1 MQSVFGLPA
10 GPLAATLA
18 VILAL
23 TAGIVTVLGVRNRVF
38 VKIGVRNIPRRRA
51 RSALIVVGLMLGT
64 AIIASALLTGD
75 TMGSTIRASVF
86 ESLGSTDEIVTG
98 ASTDVG
104 VEGSLGVEA
113 AKPYFDA
120 GPALAAVDAAVADLP
135 VDGVSPAIIEP
146 VAAQHRAAGRTEPRL
161 TLFAGDPARLEAFG
175 FRSVADL
182 GAGEVLL
189 DADAA
194 EELRAAAGDTLL
206 LLAGERLVEVTVAG
220 IDDRDGTGTDASA
233 AVLGLTDAQELLGV
247 EGQVNHVIVS
257 NDGDR
262 SSGARHSDAVVAALD
277 DAVAPLGLTADPVKQ
292 DGLETA
298 DAQGNAFM
306 ALFTTFGS
314 FSVAAGILLIFL
326 IFVMLAS
333 ERRSEMGM
341 SRAVGTQ
348 RRHLVQTFL
357 YEGAVYDL
365 LAAAVGTALGIV
377 VSFVMVQVTASAFAD
392 EEIDLVYSLSLR
404 SLVIAYALGVLL
416 TLVIVT
422 LSAWRVSRLNIVSA
436 IRDTPEPPRRR
447 RRRRWVPVVAGTVL
461 GGLMAVSGVQGDQ
474 YLPWMLGVSIV
485 VLSLVPLL
493 RILGVRDRIA
503 YTVGGVALVGWWL
516 LPLDALEGVLGP
528 MEMDFG
534 IWIASGLLLVVG
546 STWLVTYNADLLLGA
561 VTKLASRSRK
571 AAPVVKMAV
580 TYPLRSRFRTA
591 VTLSMFTLVVFT
603 LVTGTTISTSFIRAF
618 DDLDR
623 FGGGFDVR
631 ATTAPAL
638 AVDDLGSA
646 LPEEL
651 RDDVVAVGSQSFVPV
666 EAAQEG
672 TDAAFATYPLRGV
685 DAGFVDTTTY
695 GFSAM
700 ATGYD
705 SPGEVWAAVRDE
717 PGLAVVDG
725 FVVPRRQNWGAGV
738 LPDFQLSGFFL
749 EDGTFDPVVVDVRD
763 AQTGTELEVTVI
775 GVLADTTPFEM
786 AGITVSQEVL
796 VPLGDRAA
804 PNVHHLALRPGADAD
819 AAASTLEGAFLDR
832 GLEAESY
839 RAALDEAV
847 GSSLT
852 FNYLVLGFM
861 GLGLLVGVAA
871 LGVVSARAV
880 VERRQQL
887 GVLRAIGFQPAMIRR
902 SLVLES
908 SFVSLTAIVVGAGL
922 ALVISNNVVADAAEQ
937 PGFEELALAVPWV
950 SLAVVFA
957 VVFLAAVA
965 TSLIPAM
972 RASRVYPA
980 EALRY
985 Q

>member
-1 MQSVFGLPA
+1 MQSVFGMPA
-10 GPLAATLA
+10 GPLATALG
-18 VILAL
+18 LLLGL
-23 TAGIVTVLGVRNRVF
+23 TAGVVTVLGLRNRVF
-38 VKIGVRNIPRRRA
+38 VKLGVRNIPRRRA

-75 TMGSTIRASVF
+75 TMGSTVRSAVI
-86 ESLGSTDEIVTG
+86 ETLGSTDEIVTG

-104 VEGSLGVEA
+104 VEGSIGVTA
-113 AKPYFDA
+113 AKPYFETA
-120 GPALAAVDAAVADLP
+120 AALAAVDAAVEGLP
-135 VDGVSPAIIEP
+135 VDGVAPAIIEP

-161 TLFAGDPARLEAFG
+161 TLFAGDPDRLETFG
-175 FRSVADL
+175 FDSVAELAQD
-182 GAGEVLL
+182 EVLL
-189 DADAA
+189 DPDAA
-194 EELRAAAGDTLL
+194 EELQAAGGDTIV
-206 LLAGERLVEVTVAG
+206 LLAADRLVEMTVAG
-220 IDDRDGTGTDASA
+220 VEDRDGTGTDGSA
-233 AVLGLTDAQELLGV
+233 AVLRLADAQRLLGV
-247 EGQVNHVIVS
+247 GGQVNHILVS
-257 NDGDR
+257 NEGTET
-262 SSGARHSDAVVAALD
+262 SGARHSATVAAALD
-277 DAVAPLGLTADPVKQ
+277 EAVAGLGLTADPVKQ
-292 DGLETA
+292 DGLDTA

-306 ALFTTFGS
+306 SLFTTFGS

-326 IFVMLAS
+326 IFVMLAA

-341 SRAVGTQ
+341 ARAVGTQ

-365 LAAAVGTALGIV
+365 LAAAVGAGLGIA

-416 TLVIVT
+416 TLAIVT

-436 IRDTPEPPRRR
+436 IRDTPEPPSRRR
-447 RRRRWVPVVAGTVL
+447 RRPWIRVGVGLVVGLLLAASGATAGL
-461 GGLMAVSGVQGDQ
+461 
-474 YLPWMLGVSIV
+474 YLPWMLGVSLV
-485 VLSLVPLL
+485 VISVVPLVRL
-493 RILGVRDRIA
+493 LGLKDRVA
-503 YTVGGVALVGWWL
+503 YTVAGGALVVWWL
-516 LPLDALEGVLGP
+516 LPLDVLEGVLGP
-528 MEMDFG
+528 MAMDFS

-546 STWLVTYNADLLLGA
+546 STWLVTYNADLLLGL
-561 VTKLASRSRK
+561 VTRLASRSRA

-618 DDLDR
+618 DDLER

-638 AVDDLGSA
+638 AVDDLKSA

-666 EAAQEG
+666 DAAQDG
-672 TDAAFATYPLRGV
+672 SGADFASYPLRGV
-685 DAGFVDTTTY
+685 DAGFVGATTY

-700 ATGYD
+700 ATGYG
-705 SPGEVWAAVRDE
+705 SAAEVWDALSLD

-725 FVVPRRQNWGAGV
+725 FVVPRRQNWGAAV
-738 LPDFQLSGFFL
+738 PPDFQLTGFFL
-749 EDGTFDPVVVDVRD
+749 EDETFDPIPVTVRD
-763 AQTGTELEVTVI
+763 AQTGTELHVTVI
-775 GVLADTTPFEM
+775 GVLSDTTPFEM
-786 AGITVSQEVL
+786 AGITVSQDVL
-796 VPLGDRAA
+796 APLGDRAT
-804 PNVHHLALRPGADAD
+804 PNVHHLVLRPGADPD
-819 AAASTLEGAFLDR
+819 ATASTLEGAFLDR

-839 RAALDEAV
+839 RAVLDEAV

-887 GVLRAIGFQPAMIRR
+887 GVLRAIGFQPAMIRHA
-902 SLVLES
+902 LLLES
-908 SFVSLTAIVVGAGL
+908 SFVSLTAIVVGAAL
-922 ALVISNNVVADAAEQ
+922 ALVISSNVVADAAEQ
-937 PGFEELALAVPWV
+937 PGFEELALVVPWQT
-950 SLAVVFA
+950 LAVVFG
-957 VVFLAAVA
+957 VVFLAALG
-965 TSLIPAM
+965 TTLFPAL